1 MLCKDAGPRLIDF
14 DDGTLD
20 DETAASLRRHL
31 ADCPD
36 CRADLATLRSWRS
49 LATTSWR
56 DEEVPPW
63 RPARFGQRPWL
74 ERWLPL
80 AASIAALALAT
91 LVYFERG
98 DQAPPIVWEDPGV
111 AFDEPGQLQPVD
123 WFEEDS
129 VSPMVEALL
138 AAHDTQRREEIEA
151 LAVLLLGVIDRQ
163 ATDTEDSIRYVI
175 TQQLAD
181 QKRLDNLAEHVEWAT
196 YRQGGIP

>member
-1 MLCKDAGPRLIDF
+1 M
-14 DDGTLD
+14 
-20 DETAASLRRHL
+20 
-31 ADCPD
+31 
-36 CRADLATLRSWRS
+36 
-49 LATTSWR
+49 
-56 DEEVPPW
+56 
-63 RPARFGQRPWL
+63 
-74 ERWLPL
+74 
-80 AASIAALALAT
+80 
-91 LVYFERG
+91 VYFERG

-129 VSPMVEALL
+129 VSPMVEAML

-163 ATDTEDSIRYVI
+163 ATDTEDSLRYVI

-196 YRQGGIP
+196 YRQEELP